1 MKGSLPPE
9 PLRRGLLQY
18 LVSPVVLNG
27 SGSVYSWVNPD
38 HPGFVYPEAMGLY
51 LRLLSLQAAGEPGSL
66 LASRAADVAE
76 GLERMTPP
84 LGGLGI
90 HGRLYLFDTCMAIA
104 GLSAYRRKLGGRV
117 SPETFEKMGRFV
129 SDLTARRLALVDEG
143 GAVPSVARHWSTIF
157 AAHMLKTVIALDALA
172 GETGEDRYRAL
183 ALEVAEE
190 VVHACYADGIFRAG
204 VDERAVYCH
213 AHCYALEGL
222 LHLNARGL
230 RGSTRELRAGA
241 DRLRE
246 WQNEDGSMFNWY
258 QDPSRE
264 RLKVGDATAQA
275 VRIWLAVDRDA
286 YRTPIERG
294 LSFLA
299 SLQSPGS
306 GLYYC
311 AGSRDVNTI
320 TSVFAVQ
327 AVDWYLNGPRPEWL
341 V

>member
-1 MKGSLPPE
+1 
-9 PLRRGLLQY
+9 LLQY
-18 LVSPVVLNG
+18 LVSPVILNG
-27 SGSVYSWVNPD
+27 SGSVYSWVNPA

-51 LRLLSLQAAGEPGSL
+51 LRLLSLQAAEEPGGRI
-66 LASRAADVAE
+66 ASRAADVAK
-76 GLERMTPP
+76 GLEQMTPP

-90 HGRLYLFDTCMAIA
+90 RGRLYLFDTCMAIA
-104 GLSAYRRKLGGRV
+104 GLSAYRRKLGGAV

-129 SDLTARRLALVDEG
+129 SDLTERRLALVDEG
-143 GAVPSVARHWSTIF
+143 GAAVSVPRVWSTVF
-157 AAHMLKTVIALDALA
+157 GTHMLKTVIALDALA
-172 GETGEDRYRAL
+172 EEMGEDRYRAL

-190 VVHACYADGIFRAG
+190 VVRTCFTDGIFRVG
-204 VDERAVYCH
+204 PGDGAVYCH
-213 AHCYALEGL
+213 AHCYAMEGL

-230 RGSTRELRAGA
+230 RESTRELRAGA

-246 WQNEDGSMFNWY
+246 WQNEDGSMFNWC

-264 RLKVGDATAQA
+264 RSKVGDATAQA
-275 VRIWLAVDRDA
+275 VRIWLAVDSDTH
-286 YRTPIERG
+286 RTPIERG

-299 SLQSPGS
+299 SLRSPES

-320 TSVFAVQ
+320 TSVFAAQ

>member
-1 MKGSLPPE
+1 MPPE
-9 PLRRGLLQY
+9 ALRRGLLDY

-27 SGSVYSWVNPD
+27 SGSVYSWVNPA

-51 LRLLSLQAAGEPGSL
+51 LRLLSLQAAGEPAGRV
-66 LASRAADVAE
+66 ASRAAEVAE
-76 GLERMTPP
+76 GIERLTPP
-84 LGGLGI
+84 IGGVGL
-90 HGRLYLFDTCMAIA
+90 HGRLYLFDTCMAVA
-104 GLSAYRRKLGGRV
+104 GLSAYRRKLGGKV

-129 SDLTARRLALVDEG
+129 SDLTERRLALVEEG
-143 GAVPSVARHWSTIF
+143 GAVPSVAPHWSTVF
-157 AAHMLKTVIALDALA
+157 GTHMLKTVIALDALA

-190 VVHACYADGIFRAG
+190 VVRTCYADGIFRTG
-204 VDERAVYCH
+204 VDDGSIYCH

-230 RGSTRELRAGA
+230 RDSTPELRAGA

-246 WQNEDGSMFNWY
+246 WQNDDGSMFNWC

-264 RLKVGDATAQA
+264 RSKVGDATAQA
-275 VRIWLAVDRDA
+275 VRIWLAVDREA
-286 YRTPIERG
+286 YRAPVERG

-299 SLQSPGS
+299 SLRSPQS

-311 AGSRDVNTI
+311 AGSRDVNTV
-320 TSVFAVQ
+320 TSVFAAQ